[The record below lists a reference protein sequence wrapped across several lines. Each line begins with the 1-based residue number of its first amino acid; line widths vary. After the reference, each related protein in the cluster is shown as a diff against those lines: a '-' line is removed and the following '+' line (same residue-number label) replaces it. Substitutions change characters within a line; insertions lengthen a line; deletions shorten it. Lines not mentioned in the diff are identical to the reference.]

1 MRLGIVSDIHSNHAG
16 LARALELMGP
26 VDELL
31 CLGDCIFDYR
41 FCNET
46 VGLLRERGAI
56 TILGNHEEA
65 FFSPG
70 GERARTQDWIDRD
83 HLAWLASRPREI
95 LLEYGETRVLMV
107 HSTPWQ
113 PRGEYIMP
121 KSPKLERFAEADADI
136 VLYGHTHHQ
145 VVRQVEDV
153 LVVNPGST
161 GDGRDAR
168 NDRQLSFAVVDTAT
182 RNVSIVDFP
191 DPKRAAGG
199 PS

>member
-1 MRLGIVSDIHSNHAG
+1 MKLGVVSDIHSNPAG
-16 LARALELMGP
+16 LTRALELMGP
-26 VDELL
+26 VDRLL

-46 VGLLRERGAI
+46 VGLLRERDAV

-70 GERARTQDWIDRD
+70 GERARSQDWIDRD
-83 HLAWLASRPREI
+83 LLEWLQSRPRRVTLDYE
-95 LLEYGETRVLMV
+95 GARVLMV
-107 HSTPWQ
+107 HSTPWE

-121 KSPKLERFAEADADI
+121 NSPRLERFAEADADI

-145 VVRQVEDV
+145 VARQIGDV

-161 GDGRDAR
+161 GDGRDMR
-168 NDRQLSFAVVDTAT
+168 NGRQLSFAVIDTAT
-182 RNVSIVDFP
+182 REVSITDFP
-191 DPKRAAGG
+191 DPKRNG
-199 PS
+199 

>member
-1 MRLGIVSDIHSNHAG
+1 MKLGIVSDIHSNRAG
-16 LARALELMGP
+16 LERALELMEP
-26 VDELL
+26 VDRLL

-46 VGLLRERGAI
+46 VDLLRSRAAL

-70 GERARTQDWIDRD
+70 GQRARSQEWIDQD
-83 HLAWLASRPREI
+83 LLQWLESRPRE
-95 LLEYGETRVLMV
+95 LVLDCDGTRVLMV
-107 HSTPWQ
+107 HSTPWE
-113 PRGEYIMP
+113 PRGEYVMP

-145 VVRQVEDV
+145 VVRQFGDT

-161 GDGRDAR
+161 GDGRDMR
-168 NDRQLSFAVVDTAT
+168 NDRQLSFAVVDTLARTAT
-182 RNVSIVDFP
+182 ITNFA
-191 DPKRAAGG
+191 DPKRT
-199 PS
+199 